1 MDIRH
6 LHVSRTPDEAEAY
19 ILHGKRNRAEYLTRW
34 SLISILKG
42 KIIGNLLY
50 MRCLDRTHPEKLGGL
65 AASFHSGQV
74 VLYGSPVSHSST

>member
-34 SLISILKG
+34 SLISILRG
-42 KIIGNLLY
+42 KIIICY
-50 MRCLDRTHPEKLGGL
+50 IC
-65 AASFHSGQV
+65 A
-74 VLYGSPVSHSST
+74 VSIALILKSWGA